1 MRSLV
6 VVLPDEP
13 VIATTRAPGSW
24 PSTWLASRPRAA
36 TGSSVTTIVGW
47 PVGRE
52 PSVTTAPAAW
62 AAAAKSWPSTR
73 SPAIAT

>member
-1 MRSLV
+1 M
-6 VVLPDEP
+6 
-13 VIATTRAPGSW
+13 
-24 PSTWLASRPRAA
+24 
-36 TGSSVTTIVGW
+36 VGR

-73 SPAIAT
+73 SPTIAT